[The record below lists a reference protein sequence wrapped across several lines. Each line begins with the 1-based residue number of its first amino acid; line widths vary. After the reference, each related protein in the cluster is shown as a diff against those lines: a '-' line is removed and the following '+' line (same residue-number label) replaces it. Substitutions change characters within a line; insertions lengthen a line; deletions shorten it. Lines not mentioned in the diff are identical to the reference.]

1 MKKNIADNVAL
12 IEEMLKSNKPSA
24 WHDYAQLKIWE
35 RGYLIGLLANL
46 MDQTYIV
53 KQEVNTRIKNE
64 N

>member
-1 MKKNIADNVAL
+1 MKKSISDNVKL
-12 IEEMLKSNKPSA
+12 IEEMLKTNHPTA
-24 WHDYAQLKIWE
+24 WKDYAQLRIWE

-53 KQEVNTRIKNE
+53 KQEVKARIKDE

>member
-1 MKKNIADNVAL
+1 MKKNIEENFAL
-12 IEEMLKSNKPSA
+12 IEEMLKTNKPSA
-24 WHDYAQLKIWE
+24 WHDYAQLKNWE

-53 KQEVNTRIKNE
+53 KQEIKARIKNE

>member
-1 MKKNIADNVAL
+1 MKKNIAENFAL
-12 IEEMLKSNKPSA
+12 IEEMLKTNKPST
-24 WHDYAQLKIWE
+24 WHDYAQLKNWE

-53 KQEVNTRIKNE
+53 KQEIKARIKNE

>member
-1 MKKNIADNVAL
+1 MKNNIAENFAL

-24 WHDYAQLKIWE
+24 RHDYAQLKNWE

-46 MDQTYIV
+46 MNQTYIV
-53 KQEVNTRIKNE
+53 KQEVKARIKNE